1 MTEHRHDLD
10 YQPDRELV
18 ELRPIMLRHREVAD
32 VLGVSERT
40 VYDWRENRGLP
51 FVRIGN
57 TVRYPVA
64 ALERWAAELTEGGA

>member
-1 MTEHRHDLD
+1 MTEQHHDLD
-10 YQPDRELV
+10 FPHDRELV

-40 VYDWRENRGLP
+40 VYEWRENRGLP
-51 FVRIGN
+51 FVRIGT

-64 ALERWAAELTEGGA
+64 GLERWAAEHAGGG

>member
-1 MTEHRHDLD
+1 MTEHHNDLD
-10 YQPDRELV
+10 YQPDCELV

-40 VYDWRENRGLP
+40 VYEWRENRGLP
-51 FVRIGN
+51 FVRIGT

-64 ALERWAAELTEGGA
+64 GLERWAADLSEGGA